1 MFTMNCFFRH
11 GLSMPSF
18 RPACGLYAGW
28 ARLPFRPSFSSFPWS
43 DGKKGVAGRIQ
54 DEERVW
60 LSGCDVVS
68 CSSVLLRAH
77 IAVRLFVQAEV
88 GGEASGGQA

>member
-1 MFTMNCFFRH
+1 M
-11 GLSMPSF
+11 
-18 RPACGLYAGW
+18 
-28 ARLPFRPSFSSFPWS
+28 
-43 DGKKGVAGRIQ
+43 AGRIQ

-77 IAVRLFVQAEV
+77 IAVRLFVQAKV

>member
-1 MFTMNCFFRH
+1 MPGGHAF
-11 GLSMPSF
+11 LSV
-18 RPACGLYAGW
+18 L
-28 ARLPFRPSFSSFPWS
+28 PSFSSFPWS

-54 DEERVW
+54 DEGRVW
-60 LSGCDVVS
+60 LSGCDVAS

-77 IAVRLFVQAEV
+77 IAVRLFVRAEV

>member
-1 MFTMNCFFRH
+1 M
-11 GLSMPSF
+11 
-18 RPACGLYAGW
+18 
-28 ARLPFRPSFSSFPWS
+28 
-43 DGKKGVAGRIQ
+43 AGRIQ

-60 LSGCDVVS
+60 LSGCDVAS

-77 IAVRLFVQAEV
+77 IAVRLFVQTEA

>member
-1 MFTMNCFFRH
+1 M
-11 GLSMPSF
+11 
-18 RPACGLYAGW
+18 
-28 ARLPFRPSFSSFPWS
+28 
-43 DGKKGVAGRIQ
+43 AGRIQ

-68 CSSVLLRAH
+68 CSCVLFRSH